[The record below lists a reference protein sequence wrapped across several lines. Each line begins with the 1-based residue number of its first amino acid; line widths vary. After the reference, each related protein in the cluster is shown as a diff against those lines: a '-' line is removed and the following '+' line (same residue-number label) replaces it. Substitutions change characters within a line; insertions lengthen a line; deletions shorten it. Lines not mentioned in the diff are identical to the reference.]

1 MGSGRRGGGVWA
13 SGDRLKISCYESR
26 SLFLP
31 PEASRRRKGSKH
43 NSRTCA
49 PSGQGRSLIGEGGE
63 APILCCVLSGSGG
76 WEFLLSFLFLFFFIF
91 WMVDEVRCNNFF
103 KEIFH
108 SLNLRVMLLILKIFL
123 IIKYVRIFF
132 FFTIRVIF
140 WYGIIILSQ
149 FFRQFVLKKFVC
161 RWKYVMT
168 IILIHRG
175 KRIMIRILF
184 KCVSYWI
191 FLMTW

>member
-31 PEASRRRKGSKH
+31 PEASRWRKGSKH

-149 FFRQFVLKKFVC
+149 FFRQFV
-161 RWKYVMT
+161 
-168 IILIHRG
+168 
-175 KRIMIRILF
+175 
-184 KCVSYWI
+184 
-191 FLMTW
+191 

>member
-1 MGSGRRGGGVWA
+1 MCTLRPRSFVDWGGG
-13 SGDRLKISCYESR
+13 G
-26 SLFLP
+26 
-31 PEASRRRKGSKH
+31 GS
-43 NSRTCA
+43 S
-49 PSGQGRSLIGEGGE
+49 
-63 APILCCVLSGSGG
+63 ILCCVLSGSGG